1 MTATGTALGPT
12 VAERARRAR
21 GPVLVGA
28 LILLTGLV
36 VALLTTASPAGD
48 LRPDSAEPGGSL
60 ALASVLARQGVRV
73 DTITGTEGLADAEPG
88 QTILVADPAALS
100 TPQRDALARS
110 PADLVLVRPDERS
123 LTTLAPGVLAA
134 PTELPEPTEP
144 ACPVRAALLAGPV
157 DLAGA
162 AYTAPP
168 EAVRCYLTGTGGAAS
183 LVGLAVGGRGV
194 TVLGD
199 ATPLTN
205 DALDERGNA
214 ALALDLLGA
223 HPRLLWYLPVPPP
236 AEPGQE
242 RGLIELLGPG
252 WLWGPVQLLIAGVA
266 AALWRG
272 RRLGPL
278 VTEDLPV
285 VVPAGETVR
294 GRARLYRRAGAR
306 DRAAAALR
314 TEARRDLTGRLG
326 LPRTAPVPAIADAVA
341 ARTGRHPGE
350 VAALLAG
357 PPPGDDPGLVALAA
371 ELDRMV
377 SHVHR
382 G

>member
-1 MTATGTALGPT
+1 MTATDTALGPGL
-12 VAERARRAR
+12 AQRARRAR
-21 GPVLVGA
+21 GPALVVALVLFA
-28 LILLTGLV
+28 GLV
-36 VALLTTASPAGD
+36 VALLSAARPTGD

-60 ALASVLARQGVRV
+60 ALASVLDRQGVRV
-73 DTITGTEGLADAEPG
+73 EEITGTEGAAGAEPG

-123 LTTLAPGVLAA
+123 LATLAPGVLAA
-134 PTELPEPTEP
+134 PTELPAPTEP
-144 ACPVRAALLAGPV
+144 ACPLRAALLAGPV
-157 DLAGA
+157 DLAGG

-168 EAVRCYLTGTGGAAS
+168 TAVRCYPTGTGAAAS
-183 LVGLAVGGRGV
+183 LVGLPVGGRAV

-205 DALDERGNA
+205 EALDERGNA

-242 RGLIELLGPG
+242 RGLLDLLPAG
-252 WLWGPVQLLIAGVA
+252 WLWGPVQLLVAGLAV
-266 AALWRG
+266 ALWRG

-326 LPRTAPVPAIADAVA
+326 LPRGAPVPALADAVA
-341 ARTGRHPGE
+341 ARTGRRPQD
-350 VAALLAG
+350 VAALLGG
-357 PPPGDDPGLVALAA
+357 PPPGDDRALVALAG
-371 ELDRMV
+371 ELDRVV
-377 SHVHR
+377 SQVHR